1 MRYMVV
7 KANGTYD
14 IHNVE
19 TLGMK
24 EIQEVVAGPGQT
36 SPFFEVVQ
44 GEGLSLYLNEEGKLI
59 PLPVNVAITHF
70 ARANGIISSRDD
82 VRGDVVVVGLPDDEG
97 MDTDLPEDKAKAV
110 LAYLP

>member
-19 TLGMK
+19 ALGMK
-24 EIQEVVAGPGQT
+24 EIQAAVAGPGQI
-36 SPFFEVVQ
+36 SPYFQVVQ
-44 GEGLSLYLNEEGKLI
+44 GQGMSFYLNEEGKLL
-59 PLPVNVAITHF
+59 PLPVNEAITRF
-70 ARANGIISSRDD
+70 ARENGIISQRDD
-82 VRGDVVVVGLPDDEG
+82 VRGDVVVVGLPDEEG
-97 MDTDLPEDKAKAV
+97 MDTELPESNAKAV